1 LTLIRRRRILLKRRK
16 TNYNLTKVIR
26 DKERI
31 TIERVAEHRGLTPN
45 PIPITIIIM
54 ALRGIELA

>member
-16 TNYNLTKVIR
+16 TNYNLTKAIR

-31 TIERVAEHRGLTPN
+31 TIGRVAEYWGLTFN
-45 PIPITIIIM
+45 LMLITIITT
-54 ALRGIELA
+54 ALRGIGPA

>member
-31 TIERVAEHRGLTPN
+31 TIRRVAEYWGLTPN
-45 PIPITIIIM
+45 PMPIIIIIIV
-54 ALRGIELA
+54 LRGIEPA